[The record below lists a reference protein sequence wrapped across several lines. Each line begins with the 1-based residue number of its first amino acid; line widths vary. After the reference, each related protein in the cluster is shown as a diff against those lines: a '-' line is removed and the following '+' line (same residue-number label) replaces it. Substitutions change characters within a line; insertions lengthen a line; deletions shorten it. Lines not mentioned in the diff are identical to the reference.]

1 MKPFTS
7 AAQAIGYS
15 SFFVALSALM
25 SYLTYDNITSN
36 EPEYY
41 TYPVA
46 TTGAVII
53 TIGTI
58 GNAIDYFTGAGEIK
72 NSLLDSE

>member
-1 MKPFTS
+1 MKSFTS

-25 SYLTYDNITSN
+25 CYLTYDNITTSN

-46 TTGAVII
+46 TTGALVI

-58 GNAIDYFTGAGEIK
+58 GNAIEYFVGAE
-72 NSLLDSE
+72 